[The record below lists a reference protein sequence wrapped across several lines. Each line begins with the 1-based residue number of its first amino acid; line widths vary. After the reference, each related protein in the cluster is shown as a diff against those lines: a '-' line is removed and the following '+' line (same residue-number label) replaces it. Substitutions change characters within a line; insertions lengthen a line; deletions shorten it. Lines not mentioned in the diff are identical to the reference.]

1 MFVLGILLCHLL
13 LDHKPDGTNVTCA
26 EALSKH
32 MLSGKKEELEEK
44 KEGRLGG
51 KIIGKPITALT
62 SVARSLDVPG
72 P

>member
-1 MFVLGILLCHLL
+1 M
-13 LDHKPDGTNVTCA
+13 GTNVTCVD
-26 EALSKH
+26 ALSKH

-62 SVARSLDVPG
+62 SVARNLDVPG